1 MSDPYT
7 PEQWHQILTNAHA
20 ALVANPRN
28 ERARAALKAAVQAVA
43 SQNVNLAKQEAA
55 TAQGPE
61 PSTAGSTVAGYGE
74 GATLGLASRLGN
86 LLPGP
91 SNSAYLAAARQAHP
105 IATFG
110 GDLAGG
116 ASLATL
122 LAKTPALAGLSPAA
136 QGVIGGGF
144 MGAGRGAVEAPPG
157 ERVAGAVLGGI
168 LGGGMGY
175 VGGKVVG
182 KIAPA
187 VSTILKNLRGAPAA
201 AAADVATTAPSQAAL
216 VAKQLGISVEQAQK
230 GLALQAARGA
240 APSVSQEP
248 ILPALRAA
256 AGDPLDTPAYARNA
270 PASPPSG
277 LLPYYP
283 RGGQVEQALPP
294 PPVQSPPVIGPASPE
309 IIVRSSSYADLMQ
322 ALKNP
327 TVTSR
332 AHQAILQEL
341 QRRGIVGGGLL
352 APAL

>member
-1 MSDPYT
+1 MNDPYT

-61 PSTAGSTVAGYGE
+61 PSTAGSAVAGYGE

-122 LAKTPALAGLSPAA
+122 LAKSPALAGLSPAA

-230 GLALQAARGA
+230 GLAHQAA
-240 APSVSQEP
+240 
-248 ILPALRAA
+248 
-256 AGDPLDTPAYARNA
+256 
-270 PASPPSG
+270 
-277 LLPYYP
+277 
-283 RGGQVEQALPP
+283 
-294 PPVQSPPVIGPASPE
+294 
-309 IIVRSSSYADLMQ
+309 
-322 ALKNP
+322 
-327 TVTSR
+327 
-332 AHQAILQEL
+332 LQGL

>member
-1 MSDPYT
+1 MNDPYT

-43 SQNVNLAKQEAA
+43 SQNVEVAKQEQAA
-55 TAQGPE
+55 AQGPE
-61 PSTAGSTVAGYGE
+61 PSTAGSAVTGYGE

-91 SNSAYLAAARQAHP
+91 SNTAYLAAARSAHP

-122 LAKTPALAGLSPAA
+122 LAKSPALAGVSPAA
-136 QGVIGGGF
+136 QGVIGGGL

-157 ERVAGAVLGGI
+157 ERIAGGVVGGI
-168 LGGGMGY
+168 LGAGTGY
-175 VGGKVVG
+175 VAGKVVG

-187 VSTILKNLRGAPAA
+187 VSTILKNLKGVPPVAA
-201 AAADVATTAPSQAAL
+201 AAEAAAPSQAAL
-216 VAKQLGISVEQAQK
+216 IAKQLGITVEQAQK

-256 AGDPLDTPAYARNA
+256 AVDPMDTPAFARNA
-270 PASPPSG
+270 
-277 LLPYYP
+277 
-283 RGGQVEQALPP
+283 V
-294 PPVQSPPVIGPASPE
+294 PPVP
-309 IIVRSSSYADLMQ
+309 
-322 ALKNP
+322 
-327 TVTSR
+327 
-332 AHQAILQEL
+332 
-341 QRRGIVGGGLL
+341 
-352 APAL
+352 